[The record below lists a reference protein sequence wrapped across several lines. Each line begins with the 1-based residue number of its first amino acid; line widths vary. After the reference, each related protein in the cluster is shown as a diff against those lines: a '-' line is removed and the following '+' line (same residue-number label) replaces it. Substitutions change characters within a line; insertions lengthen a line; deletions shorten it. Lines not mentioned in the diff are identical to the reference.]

1 MGFKICVMFVPVRNL
16 NMAATSSVNY
26 AFRWT
31 KISNLFLP
39 RNHMGI
45 IYGSMFLVLVSA
57 KFVLYMGI
65 GRQPSTLFNIGLYG
79 EMNKTILH
87 RN

>member
-1 MGFKICVMFVPVRNL
+1 
-16 NMAATSSVNY
+16 
-26 AFRWT
+26 
-31 KISNLFLP
+31 
-39 RNHMGI
+39 MGI

-57 KFVLYMGI
+57 KFMLYMGI